1 MERTKYPADF
11 TPVVHSEIKR
21 DYVAPSL
28 QVLISLFETM
38 YFASIKTE
46 EAEPVIFNMI
56 GGYLDDEHIPVDFYL
71 EENTDETD
79 LKHIRSEIDG
89 VLWFISLL
97 SRVDGLILMNK
108 HLIVRGFGVEIKSAK
123 PPEKIYICTRKIP
136 SESSLK
142 RVDYNHFG
150 TRHRSMMRYCW
161 NYSGA
166 VGFVVSQDG
175 DVRAMTKYDDKLI
188 IWDNI
193 RLQAYTFVS
202 RKLIRRKRIKARK

>member
-1 MERTKYPADF
+1 MLLSSERSNRGLNVKYPVLYDRLERA
-11 TPVVHSEIKR
+11 
-21 DYVAPSL
+21 
-28 QVLISLFETM
+28 LISRAVKLIDTT
-38 YFASIKTE
+38 FAS
-46 EAEPVIFNMI
+46 NMI
-56 GGYLDDEHIPVDFYL
+56 GGYLDDEHIPVDFYF
-71 EENTDETD
+71 EENADETD

-108 HLIVRGFGVEIKSAK
+108 YLIVCGFGVEIKSAK
-123 PPEKIYICTRKIP
+123 PPEKIYICTRQIP

-161 NYSGA
+161 NYSGV
-166 VGFVVSQDG
+166 VGFVISQDG
-175 DVRAMTKYDDKLI
+175 DVRAMTKYDHKLI